1 MTQNPPHRVWMQLAC
16 LVHKP
21 TKNGVPACFCG
32 PGRKNYEKQTAGET
46 LPEAQ
51 TSTNFSPSAFSALI
65 DCTSKWTL
73 PATPS
78 PQSSIIWMFA
88 SFLAVRQTSAS
99 SAHSTLCSPVAE
111 DHLSLKEENGILT
124 STKSSP
130 AGTENLSLKQP
141 RLKGKDP
148 PAEQE

>member
-51 TSTNFSPSAFSALI
+51 TSTNLSPSAFSALI
-65 DCTSKWTL
+65 DCTSKWSL
-73 PATPS
+73 PAAPS

-88 SFLAVRQTSAS
+88 SFLAVGHTSAS
-99 SAHSTLCSPVAE
+99 SAQVVVCSPVAE
-111 DHLSLKEENGILT
+111 DHLSLKVLKGILT
-124 STKSSP
+124 SVKSSP
-130 AGTENLSLKQP
+130 AGTENFCL
-141 RLKGKDP
+141 
-148 PAEQE
+148 